1 MCWIVSGSF
10 PHFLHSSSMFGCFK
24 MYVYFV

>member
-10 PHFLHSSSMFGCFK
+10 PHLLHISLMFGCFK
-24 MYVYFV
+24 IYFL

>member
-10 PHFLHSSSMFGCFK
+10 PHLLHSSSMFGCFK
-24 MYVYFV
+24 MYVM